1 MHDTSE
7 TIQKRWQA
15 RSATVLNSSPCA
27 TSPHPATGKIHGL
40 TEDSEGAGTQRPT
53 RQCSH
58 RPSSGRGL
66 PVTCASQCIANT
78 QQQGAALL
86 KALIIDAGI
95 SVSVNA
101 GVAQAAEHSPT
112 NQTLPK
118 MVRLSLALTMT
129 SVFDGHVTW
138 SSMVSERVSS
148 RLAGE
153 RSDQTEPRIFRTTLT
168 RQPQALP

>member
-1 MHDTSE
+1 M
-7 TIQKRWQA
+7 
-15 RSATVLNSSPCA
+15 LNSSPCA

-40 TEDSEGAGTQRPT
+40 TEDSEGDGHTVSSLPNESSQRPT
-53 RQCSH
+53 RRCSH
-58 RPSSGRGL
+58 RPSSSRGL
-66 PVTCASQCIANT
+66 PVTRASQCITNT

-86 KALIIDAGI
+86 KALTIDAGI
-95 SVSVNA
+95 LVSVNA
-101 GVAQAAEHSPT
+101 GVAQAADYSPT

-129 SVFDGHVTW
+129 SVFDRHVTW

-153 RSDQTEPRIFRTTLT
+153 RSDQTEPRILRTTLT